1 MDGRKNNGNK
11 GHSTKAKGADKRKN
25 QYKDAVEQAA
35 SIEDVAD
42 VLKML
47 LSKAK
52 TKQDVKAAQLFL
64 EYTIGKPKQEMDIN
78 STEGLSIN
86 FVDLIKSFGTDQDS

>member
-1 MDGRKNNGNK
+1 MDKRKNNG
-11 GHSTKAKGADKRKN
+11 GHSTKAKGSDKRKN
-25 QYKDAVEQAA
+25 QYRDAVEQAA
-35 SIEDVAD
+35 SVEDVAE

-47 LSKAK
+47 LTKAK

-78 STEGLSIN
+78 SSEGLSIN
-86 FVDLIKSFGTDQDS
+86 FVDLIKSFGTDQDT

>member
-1 MDGRKNNGNK
+1 MDKRKNNG
-11 GHSTKAKGADKRKN
+11 GHSTKAKGSDKRKN
-25 QYKDAVEQAA
+25 QYRDAVEQAA
-35 SIEDVAD
+35 SVEDVAD

-47 LSKAK
+47 LTKAK

-78 STEGLSIN
+78 SSEGLSIN
-86 FVDLIKSFGTDQDS
+86 FVDLIKSFGTD

>member
-1 MDGRKNNGNK
+1 MDGRKNNG

-25 QYKDAVEQAA
+25 QYRDAVEQAA
-35 SIEDVAD
+35 SVEDVAD

-64 EYTIGKPKQEMDIN
+64 EYTIGKPKQDVDI
-78 STEGLSIN
+78 STDGSVSFN
-86 FVDLIKSFGTDQDS
+86 FIELLNNLNGSNDQS

>member
-1 MDGRKNNGNK
+1 MDKRKNNG
-11 GHSTKAKGADKRKN
+11 GHSTKAKGSDKRKN
-25 QYKDAVEQAA
+25 QYRDAVEQAA
-35 SIEDVAD
+35 SVEDVAD

-78 STEGLSIN
+78 SSEGLSIN
-86 FVDLIKSFGTDQDS
+86 FVDLIKSFGTDQDT

>member
-1 MDGRKNNGNK
+1 MDKRKNNG
-11 GHSTKAKGADKRKN
+11 GHSTKAKGSDKRKN
-25 QYKDAVEQAA
+25 QYRDAVEQAA
-35 SIEDVAD
+35 SVEDVAD

-47 LSKAK
+47 LTKAK

-78 STEGLSIN
+78 SSEGLSIN
-86 FVDLIKSFGTDQDS
+86 FNDILNSFSARD

>member
-1 MDGRKNNGNK
+1 MDKRKNNG

-35 SIEDVAD
+35 SVEDVVD

-47 LSKAK
+47 LNKAK
-52 TKQDVKAAQLFL
+52 VKQDVKAAQLFL
-64 EYTIGKPKQEMDIN
+64 EYTIGKPKQDIDV
-78 STEGLSIN
+78 SSSEGVSIN
-86 FVDLIKSFGTDQDS
+86 FVDLINSFGSKDS

>member
-86 FVDLIKSFGTDQDS
+86 FVDLIKSFGADQDS

>member
-35 SIEDVAD
+35 TIDDVAD

>member
-11 GHSTKAKGADKRKN
+11 GHSTKAKGSDKRKN
-25 QYKDAVEQAA
+25 QYRDAVEQAA
-35 SIEDVAD
+35 SVEDVAE

-47 LSKAK
+47 LTKAK

-78 STEGLSIN
+78 SSEGLSIN
-86 FVDLIKSFGTDQDS
+86 FVDLIKSFGTDQDT

>member
-1 MDGRKNNGNK
+1 MDKRKNNG
-11 GHSTKAKGADKRKN
+11 GHSTKAKGSDKRKN

-35 SIEDVAD
+35 SVEDVVE

-78 STEGLSIN
+78 SSEGLSIN
-86 FVDLIKSFGTDQDS
+86 FVDLIKSFGTDQDT

>member
-1 MDGRKNNGNK
+1 MDKRKNNG

-35 SIEDVAD
+35 SVEDVVD

-47 LSKAK
+47 LTKAK
-52 TKQDVKAAQLFL
+52 AKQDVKAAQLFL
-64 EYTIGKPKQEMDIN
+64 EYTIGKPKQDIDV
-78 STEGLSIN
+78 SSSEGVSIN
-86 FVDLIKSFGTDQDS
+86 FVDLINSFGSKDS

>member
-1 MDGRKNNGNK
+1 MDGRKNNG
-11 GHSTKAKGADKRKN
+11 GHSTKAKGSDKRKN
-25 QYKDAVEQAA
+25 QYRDAVEQAA
-35 SIEDVAD
+35 SVEDVAD

-64 EYTIGKPKQEMDIN
+64 EYTIGKPKQDIDVS

-86 FVDLIKSFGTDQDS
+86 FNELIRSFGTDKDS

>member
-11 GHSTKAKGADKRKN
+11 GHSTKAKGSDKRKN
-25 QYKDAVEQAA
+25 QYRDAVEQAA
-35 SIEDVAD
+35 SVEDVAD

-64 EYTIGKPKQEMDIN
+64 EYTIGKPKQDIDVS

-86 FVDLIKSFGTDQDS
+86 FNELIRSFGTDKDS

>member
-1 MDGRKNNGNK
+1 MDKRKNNG

-35 SIEDVAD
+35 SVEDVVD

-47 LSKAK
+47 LTKAK
-52 TKQDVKAAQLFL
+52 VKQDVKAAQLFL
-64 EYTIGKPKQEMDIN
+64 EYTIGKPKQDIDV
-78 STEGLSIN
+78 SSSEGVSIN
-86 FVDLIKSFGTDQDS
+86 FVDLINSFGSKDS

>member
-1 MDGRKNNGNK
+1 MDKRKNNG
-11 GHSTKAKGADKRKN
+11 GHSTKAKGSDKRKN
-25 QYKDAVEQAA
+25 QYRDAVEQAA
-35 SIEDVAD
+35 SVEDVAD

-47 LSKAK
+47 LTKAK

-78 STEGLSIN
+78 SSEGLSIN
-86 FVDLIKSFGTDQDS
+86 FVDLIKSFGTDQDT

>member
-1 MDGRKNNGNK
+1 MDKRKNNG
-11 GHSTKAKGADKRKN
+11 GHSTKAKGSDKRKN
-25 QYKDAVEQAA
+25 QYRDAVEQAA
-35 SIEDVAD
+35 SVEDVAD

-47 LSKAK
+47 LTKAK

-78 STEGLSIN
+78 SSEGLSIN
-86 FVDLIKSFGTDQDS
+86 FLDLIKSFGTD

>member
-11 GHSTKAKGADKRKN
+11 GHSTKAKGSDKRKN
-25 QYKDAVEQAA
+25 QYRDAVEQAA
-35 SIEDVAD
+35 SVEDVAD

-64 EYTIGKPKQEMDIN
+64 EYTIGKPKQDVDIS

-86 FVDLIKSFGTDQDS
+86 FNELIRSFGTDKDS

>member
-1 MDGRKNNGNK
+1 MDKRKNNG

-35 SIEDVAD
+35 SVEDVVD

-47 LSKAK
+47 LNKAK
-52 TKQDVKAAQLFL
+52 LKQDVKAAQLFL
-64 EYTIGKPKQEMDIN
+64 EYTIGKPKQEMDV
-78 STEGLSIN
+78 SSSEGVSIN
-86 FVDLIKSFGTDQDS
+86 FVDLISSFGKDSQ

>member
-35 SIEDVAD
+35 TIEDVAD

>member
-1 MDGRKNNGNK
+1 MDKRKFNGGN
-11 GHSTKAKGADKRKN
+11 STKAKGADKRKN

>member
-52 TKQDVKAAQLFL
+52 IKQDVKAAQLFL

-86 FVDLIKSFGTDQDS
+86 FVDLIKSFGADQDS

>member
-1 MDGRKNNGNK
+1 
-11 GHSTKAKGADKRKN
+11 
-25 QYKDAVEQAA
+25 
-35 SIEDVAD
+35 

-47 LSKAK
+47 LTKAK

-78 STEGLSIN
+78 SSEGLSIN
-86 FVDLIKSFGTDQDS
+86 FNDILNSFSARD